1 VTERPDRPPRGESRE
16 TVELRALRTTHPE
29 LASAI
34 DLQLELVAIQRRI
47 QARVPLPRLQGDP
60 QRITA
65 LVRAG
70 RPTVR
75 FEDIPLDWTDFRLA
89 VRQNADA
96 LHRHEAIEAADHREI
111 LALGRDAERLEP
123 LVRSWYDACGVAAAA
138 APTSS
143 QAPDLA
149 PGLEH
154 VLVLSIRPF
163 LARCAEVLAPPTG
176 GPVST
181 HGRCPLCGW
190 EPDFATIAPSGE
202 RRLICGRCLAQW
214 AFDPIACPYCA
225 NDDRGRI
232 TSFATRDG
240 RYRVYACDHCRR
252 YLKAYDGR
260 NAPRPVLIA
269 VDAIAT
275 LPLDAA
281 AMQRGYSG

>member
-1 VTERPDRPPRGESRE
+1 M
-16 TVELRALRTTHPE
+16 HPE
-29 LASAI
+29 LASAV
-34 DLQLELVAIQRRI
+34 DLQLELVDIQRRI
-47 QARVPLPRLQGDP
+47 QVRVPLPRLQGDP
-60 QRITA
+60 QRIAA

-96 LHRHEAIEAADHREI
+96 LHRHEAIESTDYREI

-123 LVRSWYDACGVAAAA
+123 LVRSWYESTGVAALPETPSK
-138 APTSS
+138 APGLS
-143 QAPDLA
+143 

-176 GPVST
+176 GFSSRV
-181 HGRCPLCGW
+181 GRCPLSGW
-190 EPDFATIAPSGE
+190 EPDFAAITPSGD
-202 RRLICGRCLAQW
+202 RRLVCGRCLAQW

-225 NDDRGRI
+225 NDDRSRI

-240 RYRVYACDHCRR
+240 RYRVYACDRCRR